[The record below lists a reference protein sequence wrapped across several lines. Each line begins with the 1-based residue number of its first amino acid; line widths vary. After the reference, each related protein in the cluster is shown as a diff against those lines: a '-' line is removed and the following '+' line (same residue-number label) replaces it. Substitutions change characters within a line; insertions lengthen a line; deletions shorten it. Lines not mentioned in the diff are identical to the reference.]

1 MDETTRDIQRLLA
14 LRHPAPEWVF
24 ALEVPTTTGFATRAR
39 TSAIDPIRS
48 LRRIDAFAM
57 NMYPSR
63 GFKRIAY
70 EIKTCRSDWLSE
82 CANWAKMTQARFLAD
97 EMWIVA
103 PEGVVIAADWR
114 EYPHLYPIGHLV
126 AEGGALRKRSGAV
139 PCTAWP
145 MPEGFVAGFLR
156 AAIATQRVLEAPA

>member
-14 LRHPAPEWVF
+14 LRHLF

-82 CANWAKMTQARFLAD
+82 CANWAKMTQARELGENDAGAIPGRRD
-97 EMWIVA
+97 V
-103 PEGVVIAADWR
+103 
-114 EYPHLYPIGHLV
+114 
-126 AEGGALRKRSGAV
+126 GGYARGRRRS
-139 PCTAWP
+139 
-145 MPEGFVAGFLR
+145 R
-156 AAIATQRVLEAPA
+156 